1 VRLLVA
7 EDDAALR
14 SVLGRGLT
22 KHGYVVDATDRGD
35 EALLLLT
42 VNDYAAAIIDWRMPG
57 IEGTEVIR
65 QARGRGDLTPIL
77 MLTARDLNA
86 DRVEGLD
93 AGADDYLVKPFDFGE
108 LLARLRALL
117 RRPPLAS
124 GPILRVAE
132 LSLDPSTHE
141 VRAGQRLVALTPLE
155 HSILELLMRRAPGI
169 ASRALVAQSAWGAGE
184 TISMNAL
191 EAHIARLRA
200 KLTGSGVAIT
210 AVRGRHHHDGVSTA
224 RVRPIDGGGYAV
236 MSRYQKL
243 APATTH
249 IPMA

>member
-35 EALLLLT
+35 EALLLLE

-57 IEGTEVIR
+57 VEGTDVIR
-65 QARGRGDLTPIL
+65 QARARGDRTPLL
-77 MLTARDLNA
+77 MLTARDLGA

-93 AGADDYLVKPFDFGE
+93 AGADDYLVKPFDFSE

-117 RRPPLAS
+117 RRPPLVS
-124 GPILRVAE
+124 EPILRVAE
-132 LSLDPSTHE
+132 LSLDPSTHD
-141 VRAGQRLVALTPLE
+141 VRAGQRLVPLTPLE
-155 HSILELLMRRAPGI
+155 YAILELLMRRAPSV
-169 ASRALVAQSAWGAGE
+169 ASRAVVAESAWGAGE
-184 TISMNAL
+184 TISMNAI

-200 KLTGSGVAIT
+200 KVTGSGIAIA
-210 AVRGRHHHDGVSTA
+210 AVRGV
-224 RVRPIDGGGYAV
+224 GYRIIV
-236 MSRYQKL
+236 
-243 APATTH
+243 T
-249 IPMA
+249 

>member
-35 EALLLLT
+35 EALLLLE
-42 VNDYAAAIIDWRMPG
+42 VNEYAAAIIDWRMSG
-57 IEGTEVIR
+57 VEGTEVIR
-65 QARGRGDLTPIL
+65 QARARGDRTPLL
-77 MLTARDLNA
+77 MLTARDLSA

-93 AGADDYLVKPFDFGE
+93 AGADDYVVKPFDFAE

-124 GPILRVAE
+124 EPILRVAG
-132 LSLDPSTHE
+132 LSLDPSTHD
-141 VRAGQRLVALTPLE
+141 VRAAQRIVALTPFE
-155 HSILELLMRRAPGI
+155 YAILELLMRRAPGV
-169 ASRALVAQSAWGAGE
+169 ASRALVAVSVWGAGE
-184 TISMNAL
+184 TISTNAI

-200 KLTGSGVAIT
+200 KLSGSGVAIT
-210 AVRGRHHHDGVSTA
+210 AIRGLGYRIVVR
-224 RVRPIDGGGYAV
+224 
-236 MSRYQKL
+236 
-243 APATTH
+243 
-249 IPMA
+249 

>member
-35 EALLLLT
+35 EALLLLE
-42 VNDYAAAIIDWRMPG
+42 VNEYAAAIIDWRMSG
-57 IEGTEVIR
+57 VEGTEVIR
-65 QARGRGDLTPIL
+65 QARARGDRTPLL
-77 MLTARDLNA
+77 MLTARDLSA

-93 AGADDYLVKPFDFGE
+93 AGADDYVVKPFDFAE

-124 GPILRVAE
+124 EPILRVAG
-132 LSLDPSTHE
+132 LSLDPSTHD
-141 VRAGQRLVALTPLE
+141 VRSAQRIVALTPLE
-155 HSILELLMRRAPGI
+155 YAILELLMRRAPGV
-169 ASRALVAQSAWGAGE
+169 ASRALVAESVWGAGE
-184 TISMNAL
+184 TISTNAI

-200 KLTGSGVAIT
+200 KLSGSGVAIT
-210 AVRGRHHHDGVSTA
+210 AIRGLGYRIVVR
-224 RVRPIDGGGYAV
+224 
-236 MSRYQKL
+236 
-243 APATTH
+243 
-249 IPMA
+249 

>member
-1 VRLLVA
+1 MRLLVA

-35 EALLLLT
+35 EALLLLE
-42 VNDYAAAIIDWRMPG
+42 VNEYAAAVIDWRMPG
-57 IEGTEVIR
+57 VEGTDVIR
-65 QARGRGDLTPIL
+65 QARARGDRTPVL
-77 MLTARDLNA
+77 MLTARDLGA

-93 AGADDYLVKPFDFGE
+93 AGADDYLVKPFDLSE

-132 LSLDPSTHE
+132 LSLDPATHD
-141 VRAGQRLVALTPLE
+141 VRAGQRLVPLTRLE
-155 HSILELLMRRAPGI
+155 HSILELLMRRAPGV
-169 ASRALVAQSAWGAGE
+169 ASRAVVAESAWGAGE

-200 KLTGSGVAIT
+200 KLTGSGVAIA
-210 AVRGRHHHDGVSTA
+210 AVRGV
-224 RVRPIDGGGYAV
+224 GYRIIV
-236 MSRYQKL
+236 
-243 APATTH
+243 T
-249 IPMA
+249 

>member
-35 EALLLLT
+35 EALLLLE
-42 VNDYAAAIIDWRMPG
+42 VNEYAAAVIDWRMPG
-57 IEGTEVIR
+57 VEGTDVIR
-65 QARGRGDLTPIL
+65 QARARGDRTPLL
-77 MLTARDLNA
+77 MLTARDLGA

-93 AGADDYLVKPFDFGE
+93 AGADDYLVKPFDFSE

-117 RRPPLAS
+117 RRPPLTS

-141 VRAGQRLVALTPLE
+141 VCAGERVVALTPLE
-155 HSILELLMRRAPGI
+155 YSILELLMRRAPGV
-169 ASRALVAQSAWGAGE
+169 ASRAVVAQSAWSVGE
-184 TISMNAL
+184 TISVNAL

-200 KLTGSGVAIT
+200 KLTGSGAAIT
-210 AVRGRHHHDGVSTA
+210 VVRGV
-224 RVRPIDGGGYAV
+224 GYRILV
-236 MSRYQKL
+236 
-243 APATTH
+243 T
-249 IPMA
+249 

>member
-1 VRLLVA
+1 MRLLVA

-35 EALLLLT
+35 DALLLLE

-57 IEGTEVIR
+57 VEGTEVIR
-65 QARGRGDLTPIL
+65 QARARGDRTPL
-77 MLTARDLNA
+77 LLLTARDLSA

-93 AGADDYLVKPFDFGE
+93 AGADDYVVKPFDFSE

-124 GPILRVAE
+124 EPILRVAE
-132 LSLDPSTHE
+132 LSLDPSTHD
-141 VRAGQRLVALTPLE
+141 VRAGQRLVPLTPLE
-155 HSILELLMRRAPGI
+155 YAILEVLMRRAPAV
-169 ASRALVAQSAWGAGE
+169 ASRAIVAQSSWGAGE
-184 TISMNAL
+184 SISMNAM

-200 KLTGSGVAIT
+200 KLTGSGAAIT
-210 AVRGRHHHDGVSTA
+210 AVRSV
-224 RVRPIDGGGYAV
+224 GYRITV
-236 MSRYQKL
+236 V
-243 APATTH
+243 
-249 IPMA
+249 